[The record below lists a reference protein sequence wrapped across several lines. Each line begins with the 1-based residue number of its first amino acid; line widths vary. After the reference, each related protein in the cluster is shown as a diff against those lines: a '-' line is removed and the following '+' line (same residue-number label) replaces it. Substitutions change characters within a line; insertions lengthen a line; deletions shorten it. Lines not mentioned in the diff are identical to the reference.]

1 MESNA
6 LKLARLRRELIDA
19 EWSYDIAREDNLRRE
34 IARLELMIELGTQY
48 DEPF

>member
-6 LKLARLRRELIDA
+6 LKLSRLREELIDA
-19 EWSYDIAREDNLRRE
+19 EWTSDIAREDALRRE
-34 IARLELMIELGTQY
+34 IARLELMIELGTHY